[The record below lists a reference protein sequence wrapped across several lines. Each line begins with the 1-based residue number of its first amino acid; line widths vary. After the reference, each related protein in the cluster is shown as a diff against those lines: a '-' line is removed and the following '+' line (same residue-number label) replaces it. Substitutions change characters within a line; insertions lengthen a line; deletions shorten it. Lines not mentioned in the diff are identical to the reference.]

1 MQHVA
6 YPSQL
11 EMKKQRII
19 DALKK
24 TPLSL
29 HVHDVQGMQDPYHY
43 RNKMIIGFSRN
54 NAGDIISGLYEESSH
69 RIVSASTCL
78 LHPKECDEVI
88 ATIVDLMKRL
98 RIEPYDAR
106 RQRGFLRH
114 AVIRYGVHT
123 RQILVTLRRTLCRS
137 QSVCTAADIPSS
149 CRQKRRPEHQPPRYQ
164 CRAWKAGTYLIW
176 KRKH

>member
-1 MQHVA
+1 MCIRDRHVA

-69 RIVSASTCL
+69 RIVSAVSYTHLDVYKRQLQECEFAQTSLSGIHLESNDINGITVSFDDLKGIYVSREQALQLVSL
-78 LHPKECDEVI
+78 LDIHVCDE
-88 ATIVDLMKRL
+88 
-98 RIEPYDAR
+98 E
-106 RQRGFLRH
+106 
-114 AVIRYGVHT
+114 
-123 RQILVTLRRTLCRS
+123 
-137 QSVCTAADIPSS
+137 
-149 CRQKRRPEHQPPRYQ
+149 
-164 CRAWKAGTYLIW
+164 
-176 KRKH
+176 